1 MNVNSSRR
9 SSGFT
14 LIELMVAMMIGL
26 LVILAASAVFLANRR
41 TYQAT
46 ETVGRTQENAR
57 IAFELMSRDLR
68 EAGIG
73 PCGNPVGTQS
83 NALNGAGTHWYDGG
97 MAVRGYGNGSAVGG
111 AAGTNAIDIYSGN
124 GASQPIIAND
134 TAAKTFTLGGNNHG
148 MRAGTLAMV
157 CDTQRATIL
166 QLTSGGPTGAV
177 IGYGGSANPGNATT
191 NLGGC
196 IEKNCNASQ
205 FGRWE
210 FTQANAARIAR
221 LSSSRW
227 FVRNGALVQLTS
239 NGNAAGDE
247 IVRNVNNLQLT
258 YLLNSNPNWM
268 RNRVVI
274 PAAAYVDAAAVD
286 AQGADAWNRVLAV
299 RIILTLQGDEA
310 IDGRALTR
318 TVTHTV
324 ALRNMN
330 I

>member
-1 MNVNSSRR
+1 MNVNRSRR
-9 SSGFT
+9 ANGFT

-26 LVILAASAVFLANRR
+26 LVILAASAVFIANRR

-68 EAGIG
+68 EAGIT
-73 PCGNPVGTQS
+73 PCGNPVGTLS
-83 NALNGAGTHWYDGG
+83 NALNGGGTHWYDAGL
-97 MAVRGYGNGSAVGG
+97 AVRGHNNGSSVGG
-111 AAGTNAIDIYSGN
+111 TAGTNAIDIFSGN
-124 GASQPIIAND
+124 GASQPIVAND
-134 TAAKTFTLGGNNHG
+134 TSAKTFTLGSNDHG
-148 MRAGTLAMV
+148 MRASTLAMV

-177 IGYGGSANPGNATT
+177 IGYGGSASPGNATT

-196 IEKNCNASQ
+196 IEKGCNTSQ
-205 FGRWE
+205 YGRWE

-227 FVRNGALVQLTS
+227 FVRNGALVQLTPG
-239 NGNAAGDE
+239 GNAAGDE

-258 YLLNSNPNWM
+258 YLLNANTNWM
-268 RNRVVI
+268 LNREVL
-274 PAAAYVDAAAVD
+274 PAATYVDADAVT
-286 AQGADAWNRVLAV
+286 ALGADAWSRVLAV
-299 RIILTLQGDEA
+299 RIVLTLQGDQA

>member
-1 MNVNSSRR
+1 MNVNRPNR
-9 SSGFT
+9 AGGFT

-26 LVILAASAVFLANRR
+26 LVILAALAVFVANRR

-68 EAGIG
+68 EAGIT
-73 PCGNPVGTQS
+73 PCGNPVGMLS

-97 MAVRGYGNGSAVGG
+97 MAVRGYANATSVGG
-111 AAGTNAIDIYSGN
+111 TAGTNAIDIFSGN
-124 GASQPIIAND
+124 GASQPVVSND
-134 TAAKTFTLGGNNHG
+134 MTGGTFTLGGNQHG

-166 QLTSGGPTGAV
+166 QLTSGGPTSAV
-177 IGYGGSANPGNATT
+177 IGYGGTATPGNATT

-196 IEKNCNASQ
+196 VEKGCEASQ

-227 FVRNGALVQLTS
+227 FVRNGALVQQTPG
-239 NGNAAGDE
+239 GNAAGDE

-258 YLLNSNPNWM
+258 YLLNTNPNWM
-268 RNRVVI
+268 LNRIVV
-274 PAAAYVDAAAVD
+274 PAATYVDAAAVT

-310 IDGRALTR
+310 IDGRTLTR